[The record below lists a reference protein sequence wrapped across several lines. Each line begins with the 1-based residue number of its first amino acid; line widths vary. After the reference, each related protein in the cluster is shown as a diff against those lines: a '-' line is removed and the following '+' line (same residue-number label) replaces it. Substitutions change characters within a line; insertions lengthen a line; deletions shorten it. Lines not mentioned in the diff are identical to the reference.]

1 MAKKSIEEIKRELV
15 WIAKKENVHSI
26 LIFGSYLSD
35 LNPRDIDICIVT
47 FGKPFSLEE
56 YGELTLRHPNGYD
69 FVVFEELPLYL
80 KMEIINKHI
89 ILYSRDQY
97 ELYEYF
103 YKYRK
108 LWKDQE
114 YRNRPDTEFI
124 LKRINK
130 YLSETTST

>member
-97 ELYEYF
+97 ELYAVFNKSSDTLYPEQF
-103 YKYRK
+103 LLSQAVKGFAK
-108 LWKDQE
+108 LKLVSYE
-114 YRNRPDTEFI
+114 KGVI
-124 LKRINK
+124 K
-130 YLSETTST
+130 